1 MEPVPFTNL
10 QDPSALVVVAQQ
22 RRRPRREISPAPTR
36 ASPVRERRPLRSNPR
51 SASPAT
57 SPARERR
64 REAQPIVRQQPA
76 AARLLLPLRTITRT
90 KAGRAI
96 LLSLVAWAWMAM
108 GVAALVVGE
117 QHATLASAA
126 LFGVVSVLL

>member
-1 MEPVPFTNL
+1 M
-10 QDPSALVVVAQQ
+10 
-22 RRRPRREISPAPTR
+22 
-36 ASPVRERRPLRSNPR
+36 
-51 SASPAT
+51 
-57 SPARERR
+57 
-64 REAQPIVRQQPA
+64 
-76 AARLLLPLRTITRT
+76 PLRTITRT